1 MSSQA
6 LPDQTEIAILEYLS
20 EYNSKLLTFG
30 SFAKK
35 KGTTLFGTSNK
46 NGSAAQKVLRKR
58 VENRLNYLKKLD
70 DSVLTALLKQAGFRK
85 LYGNPIFEDDDDDDD
100 YDYEEDDDDDDDD
113 DDDEEEDDEEEE
125 GDPVKDKEEQD
136 HTDQQRGNRKSYFF
150 SFCSFSLPVCLK
162 LTHICDC
169 TIFFFLLP
177 STIVLDMKSSQQ
189 RHQKRHQQ

>member
-1 MSSQA
+1 MSPQA
-6 LPDQTEIAILEYLS
+6 LPELTEIAILEYLS
-20 EYNSKLLTFG
+20 EYNPKLLTFG
-30 SFAKK
+30 NFAKK

-70 DSVLTALLKQAGFRK
+70 DSVLTALLKTAGFRK
-85 LYGNPIFEDDDDDDD
+85 LYSNSIVEDNDDND
-100 YDYEEDDDDDDDD
+100 YEEEEDDDNK
-113 DDDEEEDDEEEE
+113 EEEEEE